1 MTERGLSNSDLEL
14 KQIVLNQ
21 SDNVIELQT
30 KLNNL
35 QLKFIEE
42 KEKNEYEK
50 KILKEKNNSL
60 ENELKEINKEIQKI
74 KSDNN
79 QKDEKIN
86 LLEEQIKKVTEL
98 FDKKTDDLTIKF
110 GQLNNLTCK
119 CVNFILIKNKWSEI
133 VNEYGYNRC
142 CENTKCINTKKPFGV
157 CIEGNGFVYL
167 INDENIKYINCL
179 EGGGGKIHSKN
190 QKIVLI
196 ILYFILKLNVN

>member
-60 ENELKEINKEIQKI
+60 ENELKEIN
-74 KSDNN
+74 
-79 QKDEKIN
+79 
-86 LLEEQIKKVTEL
+86 KVTEL